1 MPICFL
7 DTNIITD
14 WIIINEEL
22 QKIEGTEKRIEYIK
36 NFKNIRE
43 EALYSYLLMET
54 IKTNDSILDL
64 NFVTSNLAM
73 AEMIAVTYERYI
85 AEDLFKML
93 LPMQYLQFIKRKY
106 ENEHVLKVHTE
117 NIRRFFKFFIETHKI
132 ELVEKVDTEKIMETI
147 TKCKIDT
154 YDSFLICQAI
164 ENSCVYF
171 ISNDERIKTKNK
183 PDIKIVKS
191 NYVFNK
197 VKGKVEKPVIDFKLL

>member
-1 MPICFL
+1 MPLCFL

-22 QKIEGTEKRIEYIK
+22 QKIEGTEKRIGYLK

-43 EALYSYLLMET
+43 EALYSYLLIET

-73 AEMIAVTYERYI
+73 AEMITVTYERYI

-93 LPMQYLQFIKRKY
+93 LPMRYLSLIKRKY
-106 ENEHVLKVHTE
+106 NNEHVLKLHTE
-117 NIRRFFKFFIETHKI
+117 NIRRFFKSFIKTQKI
-132 ELVEKVDTEKIMETI
+132 KLVEKVDTEKIMTTI

-171 ISNDERIKTKNK
+171 ISNDERIKTKKK

-191 NYVFNK
+191 IYFFNK
-197 VKGKVEKPVIDFKLL
+197 IRGKVEKPVIDFKLL